1 MNELIDEFKEGQV
14 VFIRWNPDGYTPAP
28 GFMKKSRPERLQG
41 LLQQIRRVLAAP
53 PPEPVSV
60 FYMYYSARNPV
71 ITETLPYELVS

>member
-1 MNELIDEFKEGQV
+1 MKELVQRRSSGVYSCWTE
-14 VFIRWNPDGYTPAP
+14 YTPEP
-28 GFMKKSRPERLQG
+28 GFVKKSRSERLQG
-41 LLQQIRRVLAAP
+41 LLQQIRRVLTAP